1 MMDYILVD
9 EKNCV
14 IDRTKGYA
22 SEKKWYT
29 FKSLRPQKAAL
40 KAYNSICYHN
50 TNFKKN
56 LENYTSLNLD
66 ENMEKDVLNLH
77 LQKFIQPNCKSNCE
91 FDQNLKN
98 EYINKIL
105 ELDKITKPLFIYIRK
120 ISTNKMFGYYIKSI
134 LNLRPN
140 YHEMKNKII
149 IKTKATKI
157 SNIHDQKGLNPQDYI
172 MFL

>member
-120 ISTNKMFGYYIKSI
+120 LF
-134 LNLRPN
+134 
-140 YHEMKNKII
+140 
-149 IKTKATKI
+149 
-157 SNIHDQKGLNPQDYI
+157 
-172 MFL
+172 

>member
-50 TNFKKN
+50 ANFKKN
-56 LENYTSLNLD
+56 LENYTNLNLD

-77 LQKFIQPNCKSNCE
+77 LQKFIQPNCKSNFE

-120 ISTNKMFGYYIKSI
+120 ISTNKIFGYYIKSI

-157 SNIHDQKGLNPQDYI
+157 SNISDQIGLTPQDYI

>member
-1 MMDYILVD
+1 MDYILVD
-9 EKNCV
+9 EKNC
-14 IDRTKGYA
+14 IINRTKGYA

-50 TNFKKN
+50 SNFKKN
-56 LENYTSLNLD
+56 LDNYTPLSLEFATLD
-66 ENMEKDVLNLH
+66 KEVLNLH
-77 LQKFIQPNCKSNCE
+77 LQRFIQPNCKSNCE
-91 FDQNLKN
+91 FDQDEKN

-105 ELDKITKPLFIYIRK
+105 QLEKITKPLFIYIRK
-120 ISTNKMFGYYIKSI
+120 ISTNKIFGYYITSI

-140 YHEMKNKII
+140 YHEIKNKII

-157 SNIHDQKGLNPQDYI
+157 SNIHDQIGLKPEDYI
-172 MFL
+172 SFL